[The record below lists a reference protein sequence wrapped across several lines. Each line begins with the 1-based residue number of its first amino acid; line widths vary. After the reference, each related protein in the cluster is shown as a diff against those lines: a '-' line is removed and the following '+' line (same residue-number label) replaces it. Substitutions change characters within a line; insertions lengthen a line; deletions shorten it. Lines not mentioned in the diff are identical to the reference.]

1 MRRKICTLALI
12 MKTTFYTLLVLC
24 LLSSL
29 SLQAQYAFELKVD
42 LVSRIG
48 NQDLFSISG
57 TLLAGRV
64 ENGKT
69 YYDAQGAKFDV
80 KNIISSKTATSV
92 PVAGVGEQV
101 SLSISSKDL
110 DAGRGETMQCISS
123 RPMQNGM
130 AVRSYGPVL
139 AEGAMRCKINGRQYT
154 SKVISKPVYMKDA
167 DVLDLFFRADDETVL
182 WLQLNNFSKIEQ
194 LPHTTTTDTSNHQR
208 EWVCKMAYM
217 PKGFRPT
224 DLPNHYQAY
233 EDVAGNASITIT
245 NINRYKKTLSFDFM
259 GTLRPNRRLLEE
271 KPNAGL
277 FTIQEG
283 HADNI
288 TWDAY

>member
-1 MRRKICTLALI
+1 MRYGLFLFILFFSAIR
-12 MKTTFYTLLVLC
+12 VE
-24 LLSSL
+24 
-29 SLQAQYAFELKVD
+29 AQYAFELKVD

-57 TLLAGRV
+57 TLISGRV

-69 YYDAQGAKFDV
+69 YYDTKGAKFDV
-80 KNIISSKTATSV
+80 KNVISSKTATSV
-92 PVAGVGEQV
+92 PVAAIGEQV
-101 SLSISSKDL
+101 SLSVSSKDL
-110 DAGRGETMQCISS
+110 DAGRGEVMQCISS
-123 RPMQNGM
+123 RPLQQGM
-130 AVRSYGPVL
+130 AVRSYGPTL
-139 AEGAMRCKINGRQYT
+139 PEGAIRCKMNGRQYS
-154 SKVISKPVYMKDA
+154 SKVISKPVYMKEA
-167 DVLDLFFRADDETVL
+167 DVLDMFYKADDETVL
-182 WLQLNNFSKIEQ
+182 WLQINNFSKIQ
-194 LPHTTTTDTSNHQR
+194 QFPHTTTTDTANKER
-208 EWVCKMAYM
+208 ELVCKVAYM

-224 DLPNHYQAY
+224 DLPNNYIAY

-245 NINRYKKTLSFDFM
+245 NINRYKKSISFDFM
-259 GTLRPNRRLLEE
+259 GTLRPNRKLLEE

>member
-1 MRRKICTLALI
+1 MRYGI
-12 MKTTFYTLLVLC
+12 FLLFL
-24 LLSSL
+24 LLSAYCV
-29 SLQAQYAFELKVD
+29 QAQYAFELKVD

-57 TLLAGRV
+57 TLVSGRV

-69 YYDAQGAKFDV
+69 YYDTKGAKFDV
-80 KNIISSKTATSV
+80 KNVISSKTATSV
-92 PVAGVGEQV
+92 PVAAVGEQV
-101 SLSISSKDL
+101 SLSVSSKDL
-110 DAGRGETMQCISS
+110 DAGRGEVMQCISS
-123 RPMQNGM
+123 RPLQNGM
-130 AVRSYGPVL
+130 AVRSYGPTL
-139 AEGAMRCKINGRQYT
+139 PEGAIRCKMNGRQYS
-154 SKVISKPVYMKDA
+154 SKVISKPVYMKGA
-167 DVLDLFFRADDETVL
+167 DVLDMFYKAEDETVL
-182 WLQLNNFSKIEQ
+182 WLQINNFSKIQ
-194 LPHTTTTDTSNHQR
+194 QFPHTTTTDTANQVR
-208 EWVCKMAYM
+208 ELVCKVAYM

-224 DLPNHYQAY
+224 DLPNNYIAY

-245 NINRYKKTLSFDFM
+245 NINRYKKSISFDFM
-259 GTLRPNRRLLEE
+259 GTLRPNRKLLEE

>member
-1 MRRKICTLALI
+1 MRYI
-12 MKTTFYTLLVLC
+12 FSLLVC
-24 LLSSL
+24 LFSAWQV
-29 SLQAQYAFELKVD
+29 QAQYAFELKVD

-57 TLLAGRV
+57 TLLSGRV

-69 YYDAQGAKFDV
+69 YYDTKGAKFEV
-80 KNIISSKTATSV
+80 KNVISSKTATSV
-92 PVAGVGEQV
+92 PVAAMGEQV

-110 DAGRGETMQCISS
+110 DAGRGDVMQCISS
-123 RPMQNGM
+123 RPLQNGM
-130 AVRSYGPVL
+130 AVRTYGPTL
-139 AEGAMRCKINGRQYT
+139 PEGAIRCKLNGRQYS
-154 SKVISKPVYMKDA
+154 SKVISKPVYMKEA
-167 DVLDLFFRADDETVL
+167 DVLDMFFKAEDETVL
-182 WLQLNNFSKIEQ
+182 WLQINNFSKIDAY
-194 LPHTTTTDTSNHQR
+194 PHTTTTDTSIKAR
-208 EWVCKMAYM
+208 ELVCKVAYM

-224 DLPNHYQAY
+224 DLPNNYIAF

-245 NINRYKKTLSFDFM
+245 HINLYKKSISFDFM
-259 GTLRPNRRLLEE
+259 GTLRPNRRLLEDR
-271 KPNAGL
+271 PNAGL

>member
-1 MRRKICTLALI
+1 MRYGLFLFILFFSAIR
-12 MKTTFYTLLVLC
+12 VE
-24 LLSSL
+24 
-29 SLQAQYAFELKVD
+29 AQYAFELKVD

-57 TLLAGRV
+57 TLISGRV

-69 YYDAQGAKFDV
+69 YYDTKGAKFDV
-80 KNIISSKTATSV
+80 KNVISSKTATSV
-92 PVAGVGEQV
+92 PVAAIGEQV
-101 SLSISSKDL
+101 SLSVSSKDL
-110 DAGRGETMQCISS
+110 DAGRGEVMQCISS
-123 RPMQNGM
+123 RPLQQGM
-130 AVRSYGPVL
+130 AVRSYGPTL
-139 AEGAMRCKINGRQYT
+139 PEGSIRCKMNGRQYS
-154 SKVISKPVYMKDA
+154 SKVISKPVYMKEA
-167 DVLDLFFRADDETVL
+167 DVLDMFYKADDETVL
-182 WLQLNNFSKIEQ
+182 WLQINNFSKIQ
-194 LPHTTTTDTSNHQR
+194 QFPHTTTTDTANQIR
-208 EWVCKMAYM
+208 ELVCKVAYM

-224 DLPNHYQAY
+224 DLPNNYIAY

-245 NINRYKKTLSFDFM
+245 NINRYKKSISFDFM
-259 GTLRPNRRLLEE
+259 GTLRPNRKLLEE